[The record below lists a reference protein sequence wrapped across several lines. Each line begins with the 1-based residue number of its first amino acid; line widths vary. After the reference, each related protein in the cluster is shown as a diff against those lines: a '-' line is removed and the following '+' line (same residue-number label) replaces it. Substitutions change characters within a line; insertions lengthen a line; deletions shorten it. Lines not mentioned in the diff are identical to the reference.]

1 MPEFLGLSK
10 RGKDVVPDLLPCT
23 LPSSRMRR
31 THAVYASL
39 RLIPSYLHTRKFS
52 RRSDRLLP
60 AARSTRLRLLLSP
73 PPPTPPVPHSASTI
87 KHPNLS
93 RLPPHSFTQGH
104 LAKYPSAVHSG
115 RAQALGV
122 FYPSSPFG
130 ITPSRKISPQKSPTN
145 IPRNI
150 GMFRNESELQPN
162 VSRNLRMQWE
172 RSVRPCR
179 TFRPA

>member
-39 RLIPSYLHTRKFS
+39 RLIPSYLHTREFS

-73 PPPTPPVPHSASTI
+73 LLPHLRFLIQHPPLNIPTSPACPLIALHKDIWQKIQVPSTPAGPKRSAFFIPPLPSESLPPEKSHPRNPPPTFQHSLGILECFGT
-87 KHPNLS
+87 
-93 RLPPHSFTQGH
+93 
-104 LAKYPSAVHSG
+104 
-115 RAQALGV
+115 RAN
-122 FYPSSPFG
+122 FSPA
-130 ITPSRKISPQKSPTN
+130 
-145 IPRNI
+145 
-150 GMFRNESELQPN
+150 FRE
-162 VSRNLRMQWE
+162 
-172 RSVRPCR
+172 
-179 TFRPA
+179 T